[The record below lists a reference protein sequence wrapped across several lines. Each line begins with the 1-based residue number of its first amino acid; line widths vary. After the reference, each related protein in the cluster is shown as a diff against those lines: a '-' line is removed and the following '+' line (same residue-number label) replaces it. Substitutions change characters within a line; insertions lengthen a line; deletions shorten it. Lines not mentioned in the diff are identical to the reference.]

1 MDKFV
6 QKFIEE
12 ASDLINELEEVSL
25 LLEKDFTNNE
35 TIERIFRIMHTI
47 KGSAGMFGF
56 SKIDEFTHQ
65 LETIYDLVR
74 NSKMIIS
81 QDILDI
87 TFSSVD
93 HLKHLLFN
101 KDNYSK
107 KILNEHKN
115 LLSEIKKIGSFSE
128 ITTKVESDNL
138 KSTQQAE
145 EEKPFH
151 TYYIYF
157 EPASNILQ
165 NGTNPLYLIDEL
177 NDIGMGKT
185 FCRTAK
191 IPKLNKIEP
200 INCYVAWELFLATNS
215 GINNIVDVFM
225 FVEDDS
231 TLVVKKISEKNLL
244 EEPVFEGILKE
255 TIRHEERVDVNQ
267 LMELI
272 QELEFIFDGK
282 FEKEEELIT
291 DKVEDGK
298 QITSIR
304 VSSEKLDE
312 LMNLVSELVT
322 MQARLNLIANNH
334 NTPELTE
341 TAEDINK
348 LSRQLRDNA
357 FNLTLL
363 PIETMLTRFQRLVRD
378 LSKETGK
385 EIIFETNGTETE
397 LDKSIIQSLI
407 DPILHIIRNSID
419 HGIEDPEIRIK
430 KGKPKQ
436 GKILL
441 KSYYSG
447 ADVIIRIEDDGKGID
462 PEKIMNSAIKKGI
475 IPKGE
480 NLSKKEK
487 LNLIF
492 LPGFSTAERVTDISG
507 RGVGMDVVRRN
518 LIELRGEV
526 EVESELNKGSTIIL
540 KIPLTL
546 SIIDGL
552 LVAIDDVKYLIPLT
566 VIDKI
571 YAVEHSTLVNK
582 FNNQIILD
590 GEQIPFYYLREE
602 FGLKESTQ
610 ETEQVLVVKYDITR
624 IGLAIDN
631 VIGEYQAVLKPLGKL
646 YQKQDIFSGA
656 TILGDG
662 TVALILDTHKIIK
675 HFSKQTVISDR

>member
-1 MDKFV
+1 MDQFI

-25 LLEKDFTNNE
+25 LLEKDTSNKE
-35 TIERIFRIMHTI
+35 IVERIFRIMHTI

-74 NSKMIIS
+74 TDKMTIFP
-81 QDILDI
+81 DILDI

-93 HLKHLLFN
+93 HLKLLLFN
-101 KDNYSK
+101 QNKYSK
-107 KILNEHKN
+107 KILNQHQN
-115 LLSEIKKIGSFSE
+115 LLDKILAISSLSD
-128 ITTKVESDNL
+128 ITTEIYSDNL
-138 KSTQQAE
+138 KTPVNSE
-145 EEKPFH
+145 EEKTIH

-157 EPASNILQ
+157 EPASDILQ

-177 NDIGMGKT
+177 NDIGTAKT
-185 FCRTAK
+185 FCRTNK
-191 IPKLNKIEP
+191 IPEINKIKPEKS
-200 INCYVAWELFLATNS
+200 YVAWELFIATNM
-215 GINNIVDVFM
+215 GINSIIDVFM
-225 FVEDDS
+225 FVEEDS
-231 TLVVKKISEKNLL
+231 KLVVKKISKKNLL
-244 EEPVFEGILKE
+244 EEPAFEGILNKA
-255 TIRHEERVDVNQ
+255 IKHEEKVDVDQ

-272 QELEFIFDGK
+272 HELEFLFDGGL
-282 FEKEEELIT
+282 EEEKIIIS
-291 DKVEDGK
+291 DKTEEDK

-322 MQARLNLIANNH
+322 MQVRLNLIADNH
-334 NTPELTE
+334 QTPELTE
-341 TAEDINK
+341 AAEDINK
-348 LSRQLRDNA
+348 LSHQLSDNA
-357 FNLTLL
+357 FSLTLL

-378 LSKETGK
+378 LSKEMGK
-385 EIIFETNGTETE
+385 EIIFEIEGADTE
-397 LDKSIIQSLI
+397 LDKSIIQNLI
-407 DPILHIIRNSID
+407 DPVLHIFRNSID

-430 KGKPKQ
+430 KGKPRQ

-447 ADVIIRIEDDGKGID
+447 ANVIIQVEDDGKGID
-462 PEKIMNSAIKKGI
+462 PEVIINSAIKKGI
-475 IPKGE
+475 ISKNA
-480 NLSKKEK
+480 NLSKREK

-492 LPGFSTAERVTDISG
+492 LPGFSTADNVSDISG
-507 RGVGMDVVRRN
+507 RGVGMDVVRRK
-518 LIELRGEV
+518 LADLHGEV
-526 EVESELNKGSTIIL
+526 EVESELGKGSTITL

-546 SIIDGL
+546 SILDGL
-552 LVAIDDVKYLIPLT
+552 LVEIDDVKYLIPLT

-571 YAVEHSTLVNK
+571 YAVEHSKLVNT

-590 GEQIPFYYLREE
+590 GEKIPFYYLREE
-602 FGLKESTQ
+602 FGLDESTKK
-610 ETEQVLVVKYDITR
+610 TEQVLVIKYNTTR

-631 VIGEYQAVLKPLGKL
+631 VIGEFQAVLKPLGKL
-646 YQKQDIFSGA
+646 YREQDIFSGA

-675 HFSKQTVISDR
+675 TFSNQTIYSKQ